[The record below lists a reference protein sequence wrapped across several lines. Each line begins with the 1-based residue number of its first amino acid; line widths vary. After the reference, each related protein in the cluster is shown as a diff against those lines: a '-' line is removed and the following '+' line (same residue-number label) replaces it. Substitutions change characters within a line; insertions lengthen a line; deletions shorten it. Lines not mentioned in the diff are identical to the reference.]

1 MFAFLPSEYSGG
13 IFVYQKYQI
22 IIDSSDEDQAYI
34 EYVIEKIPYRIF
46 IEIYQIDSDSFV
58 VDSYEDFINDLIIDT
73 DYDSSPFEIDFVS
86 FIDLLENYGGE
97 TTLNEQTYSKAAM
110 QIKDME
116 ILSSFDFRE
125 KNDST
130 VRETFIYNP
139 AISIN
144 K

>member
-1 MFAFLPSEYSGG
+1 M
-13 IFVYQKYQI
+13 
-22 IIDSSDEDQAYI
+22 
-34 EYVIEKIPYRIF
+34 
-46 IEIYQIDSDSFV
+46 
-58 VDSYEDFINDLIIDT
+58 IIDT

-97 TTLNEQTYSKAAM
+97 TTLNEQTYSEAAM

-139 AISIN
+139 AIGID